1 MRPRHSGQRSEHPLA
16 MKAAVILLTLTV
28 AASAHSAEIYECVD
42 AKGNL
47 KFTNRSGDS
56 VAGCRPF
63 RYAPVTGP
71 PQPRTSKTKEEEIS
85 AAAHAL
91 LDPDERVREKAQEDF
106 ERALNRQ

>member
-1 MRPRHSGQRSEHPLA
+1 
-16 MKAAVILLTLTV
+16 MKAAVIALTLAV

-56 VAGCRPF
+56 VAGCKPF
-63 RYAPVTGP
+63 RYAPVTTQ
-71 PQPRTSKTKEEEIS
+71 PQPNPSKTREEEIN

-91 LDPDERVREKAQEDF
+91 TDPDERVREKAQEDF
-106 ERALNRQ
+106 ERALSRQ